1 MPLILAYCAVV
12 FIWSTTPLA
21 IQASQQEIPYYA
33 SLCLRMWGSAVLS
46 IPLLML
52 MRLSLDFSA
61 PALKGYLAGA
71 IGVYGAMLWV
81 YWGAAYIPSG
91 LISVLYGLSPMLSG
105 LLAYYWLQERE
116 LTAARLLALLLAI
129 AGLYFVVAGQLS
141 LAAESW
147 RGIVGTLV
155 SVVCF
160 AISAVGVKQV
170 NAGLHPLVQTSGTL
184 WLSSIGFVVTLPIFG
199 FALPEKIGFTS
210 ALGLGYLISCG
221 SLLGFV
227 LYFYILKHLPTAR
240 VAMITL
246 IAPVLAM
253 IWGNLLQGEVLHP
266 MSLVGCGALI
276 SALALYQWHQ
286 GLDRWLRQVWLVHKG
301 TIVKIKKS

>member
-21 IQASQQEIPYYA
+21 IQASQQDIPYYA

-46 IPLLML
+46 MPLLML
-52 MRLSLDFSA
+52 IRQSLDFSA
-61 PALKGYLAGA
+61 LALKSYLAGA
-71 IGVYGAMLWV
+71 IGVYGAMLCV

-105 LLAYYWLQERE
+105 LLAYYWLRERE
-116 LTAARLLALLLAI
+116 LTPVRLLALLLAVS
-129 AGLYFVVAGQLS
+129 GLYFVVVGQLS
-141 LAAESW
+141 LSADSW
-147 RGIVGTLV
+147 RGIIGTLA

-160 AISAVGVKQV
+160 AVSAVAVKQV

-184 WLSSIGFVVTLPIFG
+184 WISSIGFVITIPVFG
-199 FALPEKIGFTS
+199 FSLPEQVGVMTAS
-210 ALGLGYLISCG
+210 GLAYLITCG

-253 IWGNLLQGEVLHP
+253 IWGNLLRGEVLHIL
-266 MSLVGCGALI
+266 SLAGCAALI
-276 SALALYQWHQ
+276 SALALYQWNQ
-286 GLDRWLRQVWLVHKG
+286 RFDRWLQQAWVVHKQL
-301 TIVKIKKS
+301 IVKIKKS